1 MLIFADF
8 IIYMRGVMPK
18 MYKYLLLVVLSVLTG
33 APLMYAQVHAIQTT
47 ATDTSIVQYL
57 ERSNTGGLVQITQ
70 PAELARRVARMGE
83 GGVQTSVKVPIYR
96 IQLFSLNHSN
106 AKAQAEKLAQEVKE
120 QFPDLTANVSY
131 VSPFWRLRVGEYRTY
146 EEANA
151 MQFLI
156 KNKFPDFERGML
168 IIRERVNVQVRDYS
182 ND

>member
-8 IIYMRGVMPK
+8 IIYTKGVMPK
-18 MYKYLLLVVLSVLTG
+18 MYKYLLMIVLSVFVLVPTI
-33 APLMYAQVHAIQTT
+33 YAQAYTSQVAT
-47 ATDTSIVQYL
+47 ADTSIVQYL
-57 ERSNTGGLVQITQ
+57 ERSNTGGLVTIEQ
-70 PAELARRVARMGE
+70 PSELACRVARAGE
-83 GGVQTSVKVPIYR
+83 GGVQNSVKVPIYR
-96 IQLFSLNHSN
+96 IQLFSSNHNN
-106 AKAQAEKLAQEVKE
+106 AKTQAEKLEQEVSA
-120 QFPDLTANVSY
+120 QFPDLSTNVSY

-151 MQFLI
+151 MQYLI